1 MTLKDE
7 INEQIRKRG
16 EDLFGPNLVRLDV
29 FLEQVADEIRQRV
42 RDGKGWDQYI
52 IATRDK
58 AACERIAEW
67 GDNHGMYVSEYLGVF
82 GSKEGVI
89 LRWGSN
95 LPCMRIDPDIIL
107 RNDGTIG
114 RAGESNN

>member
-1 MTLKDE
+1 VKLIDKINDE
-7 INEQIRKRG
+7 IAARG
-16 EDLFGPNLVRLDV
+16 EDLFGPNLVKLDG
-29 FLEQVADEIRQRV
+29 FLEQVADEILQRV
-42 RDGKGWDQYI
+42 RAGTYLDQYI

-67 GDNHGMYVSEYLGVF
+67 GDDQGLDVSEYLGSF

-95 LPCMRIDPDIIL
+95 LPCMRTDPDAIL

-114 RAGESNN
+114 RAGESNT